1 MEIPITLLSLT
12 ENYLMGVLL
21 GASTLA
27 VISYGISLRFGYP
40 REGIGNALI
49 QSIYTLLRL
58 FHIFLTILVALYII
72 VFGIMDGIPEVWY
85 EYGVKAFVLVAN
97 ACIAFGMAHWRETFP
112 VDYFAPAIGAG
123 WYFLASYHSYYSAVG
138 VKADGVVGAIIL
150 YLVLL
155 GVFQLLFLVLRHVI
169 HPISDKGGEKGDN
182 ENSDTTQP

>member
-1 MEIPITLLSLT
+1 MEIPITLLSLV
-12 ENYLMGVLL
+12 ENYITGVLL

-49 QSIYTLLRL
+49 QSIYTVLRL
-58 FHIFLTILVALYII
+58 FHIFFAILVALYII

-97 ACIAFGMAHWRETFP
+97 AIIAFGMARWHEVFP
-112 VDYFAPAIGAG
+112 VKYFAPVIGAG

-138 VKADGVVGAIIL
+138 AQATGIIGAAVL
-150 YLVLL
+150 YLVLI
-155 GVFQLLFLVLRHVI
+155 GIFQTLFIALRYVI
-169 HPISDKGGEKGDN
+169 HPIEDKESNKGDN
-182 ENSDTTQP
+182 KNKSAA